1 MEQNE
6 NNRIVIIDGEG
17 KERQC
22 EILFTYN
29 HEETGKN
36 YVVFY
41 PVDEDDSEENM
52 DLFAYSY
59 IEKEGGVGDLY
70 PLESDEEYDLIND
83 VVDSFYED
91 QLASESE
98 NNN

>member
-1 MEQNE
+1 
-6 NNRIVIIDGEG
+6 
-17 KERQC
+17 
-22 EILFTYN
+22 
-29 HEETGKN
+29 
-36 YVVFY
+36 
-41 PVDEDDSEENM
+41 M